1 MFCKYVLQ
9 RRHGHDSGFH
19 LLITV
24 LKLSTNSLF
33 FKSFGRLSLKTVR
46 FLSHDLRFK
55 PEELQNLFDFAS
67 YNFLVPKP
75 EKLLALSLEKIW
87 CVL

>member
-1 MFCKYVLQ
+1 MAWAGLRFP
-9 RRHGHDSGFH
+9 
-19 LLITV
+19 
-24 LKLSTNSLF
+24 SLNGS
-33 FKSFGRLSLKTVR
+33 FKSINPFFIFLNHLEDFPIFLFLKTVR

-75 EKLLALSLEKIW
+75 EKLLALSLEK
-87 CVL
+87 L